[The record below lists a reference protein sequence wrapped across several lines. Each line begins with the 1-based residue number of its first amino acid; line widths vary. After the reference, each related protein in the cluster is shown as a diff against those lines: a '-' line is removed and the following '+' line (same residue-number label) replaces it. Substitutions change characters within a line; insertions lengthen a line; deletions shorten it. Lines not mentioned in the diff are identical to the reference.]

1 MHGLPAR
8 LQVLGSGL
16 LRPALEVE
24 PQDDGAT
31 LGWIRNLMVGRKA
44 ALLALWKWLGSLE
57 DPLNCLRIRSP
68 ARTCIADRGNLM
80 DT

>member
-57 DPLNCLRIRSP
+57 IRLIVFASGRRP
-68 ARTCIADRGNLM
+68 VRA
-80 DT
+80 